1 MQGGFLDNHGLA
13 SGRMAMAKH
22 ETLKGRWMGF
32 WDQGPLGTWQWTCGQ
47 GRASWSIWGS
57 EATGAQEGGLT
68 GSLCFFGVSSGENTM
83 DGVEP
88 SQS

>member
-22 ETLKGRWMGF
+22 ETLKGRWMGC
-32 WDQGPLGTWQWTCGQ
+32 WDHGPLQTRRRTRGQ
-47 GRASWSIWGS
+47 GRADWSIWGS

-68 GSLCFFGVSSGENTM
+68 GSQCFFGVSSGENTL
-83 DGVEP
+83 DGIEP
-88 SQS
+88 SRS

>member
-32 WDQGPLGTWQWTCGQ
+32 WDQGPLGIWQWTCGQ